1 MKRAM
6 MAVALALVL
15 SIATLGTALA
25 DEVRGRIDFTEDIAP
40 YEGRW
45 VTFQDGFKLF
55 MPTAWTRYDV
65 DEAQQ
70 QAGLFY
76 RAGNG
81 GSDALVGEV
90 SMGVAVS
97 FVKAGE
103 LSTLDDLANDFGSA
117 GFTEIDKLDINGIP
131 CISFAKAEGD
141 YRGVAFYHPI
151 YGNYILAVYISPSGA
166 DDPLVSDVGSAIL
179 CSLSPFKGK

>member
-1 MKRAM
+1 MSRVMRIA
-6 MAVALALVL
+6 AALVL
-15 SIATLGTALA
+15 ALLLTATALA
-25 DEVRGRIDFTEDIAP
+25 DEALERIDFTEDIAP

-55 MPTAWTRYDV
+55 MPMAWTRYDV

-76 RAGNG
+76 RAGND
-81 GSDALVGEV
+81 GSDAVVGEV

-103 LSTLDDLANDFGSA
+103 LATLDDLAGDFSGA
-117 GFTEIDKLDINGIP
+117 GFSEIVKLDINGIP
-131 CISFAKAEGD
+131 CISFAKADGD

-151 YGNYILAVYISPSGA
+151 YSNYILAVYISPIGA
-166 DDPLVSDVGSAIL
+166 DSQLVNDVGSAIL
-179 CSLSPFKGK
+179 CSLSPFSARR